1 MNMKKLKWGLLAG
14 LLATTPMIGS
24 AAISFS
30 VSADDSIL
38 STLAPENFT
47 QLGGAG
53 TGACETNG
61 FASCG
66 GSFEFV
72 QGSVSNTYSAP
83 GTDSGM
89 PWPGIYLTVPEPGET
104 GLPVTG
110 SVTLGSGVMQFGML
124 WGSVDEYNSIRFLT
138 GGANGTQ
145 VGNVITGQEIADARV
160 NGTASADPQG
170 NFNLDAYVL
179 FTSRSWAF
187 DTIEFEASSFAFETA
202 DHRYQVPEPM
212 TLVLLALGLLGM
224 GLMGRRHSRDAT
236 DANLTA

>member
-38 STLAPENFT
+38 SGLASENFT

-104 GLPVTG
+104 DLPATG
-110 SVTLGSGVMQFGML
+110 SVTLGSTVQQFGML
-124 WGSVDEYNSIRFLT
+124 WGSVDEYNKIRFFDGNT
-138 GGANGTQ
+138 QIGDDITGTQ
-145 VGNVITGQEIADARV
+145 IANAMGV
-160 NGTASADPQG
+160 ADPDNNG

-179 FTSRSWAF
+179 FTSPSAF

-236 DANLTA
+236 DANLAA